1 LSSVSR
7 EPTEDGAVGEAFGC
21 AALNEL
27 SKVNMLIIWSA
38 GLFEL
43 VEVGLYVNSGPFGCA
58 VLTELSKVNM
68 LSIWSTGLF
77 EPIDVG
83 LDVESEPEVVVALAD
98 EGVEGDD
105 VMIALVVVELANVEL
120 SMSSPSSPFSDPSI
134 SGFPFSESSFSG
146 SVLQSYS
153 SIAPMPAG
161 LSVQSGKGS
170 PAIL

>member
-38 GLFEL
+38 GLFE
-43 VEVGLYVNSGPFGCA
+43 
-58 VLTELSKVNM
+58 
-68 LSIWSTGLF
+68 
-77 EPIDVG
+77 PIDVG
-83 LDVESEPEVVVALAD
+83 LDVESGPEVVVALAD
-98 EGVEGDD
+98 EGVEGGN
-105 VMIALVVVELANVEL
+105 VTVTLVLVELVNVEL

-153 SIAPMPAG
+153 SIVPMPAG